1 MHSHVAVS
9 ASEERI
15 SLREWKC
22 EIPSLQQYVLLHRP
36 EQPSITYL
44 TLALS
49 FSMRLKC
56 ILKIH
61 QLSKNLVFV
70 LALRLCLRDSLLL
83 FRPCRKGVSW
93 GCWLADR
100 SVVICGEVL
109 GSQWLGVSWRMV
121 SESVAS
127 WSLKWMQSELDGLVN
142 LTFGHETLRKENKWK
157 EKNKLM

>member
-36 EQPSITYL
+36 KQPSITYL

-61 QLSKNLVFV
+61 QLSKNLVVCTCVAFV
-70 LALRLCLRDSLLL
+70 FKGFPFVVPSLQKGGFLRLLIGWQVSGRLWWSLGK
-83 FRPCRKGVSW
+83 PV
-93 GCWLADR
+93 
-100 SVVICGEVL
+100 
-109 GSQWLGVSWRMV
+109 LGVSWRMV

-142 LTFGHETLRKENKWK
+142 LTFGHETLRKEKRNEGK
-157 EKNKLM
+157 E